1 MSNHQHNLAT
11 YDMLF
16 RTVRPAPISGMK
28 TATLGVA
35 ASIRSEAKPA
45 PPETNFDGVCVI
57 NKNVSK
63 DTDFYQKFFS
73 YPSRPISHK

>member
-57 NKNVSK
+57 NKKCFQRYRFLSEIL
-63 DTDFYQKFFS
+63 F
-73 YPSRPISHK
+73 ISVTTHIT